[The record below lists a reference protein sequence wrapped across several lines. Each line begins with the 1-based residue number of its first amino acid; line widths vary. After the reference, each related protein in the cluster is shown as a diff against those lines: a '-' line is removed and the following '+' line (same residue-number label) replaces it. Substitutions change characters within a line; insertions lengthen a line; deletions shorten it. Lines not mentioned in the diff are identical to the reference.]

1 MWKKDGVPEPTPT
14 TYGAPPEPAP
24 TRAERVVPASVP
36 EGGRAIIGRSITIRG
51 EVTGDEDL
59 LIQGRVDGSVD
70 LKQHSITIGRDGQVK
85 ADVIGHIVTV
95 EGVVEGN
102 LTAAEQ
108 VILRASARV
117 HGDITAPRVVLED
130 GARFRG
136 GVDMGEAVTANAK
149 PANAREATSQPA
161 PAAAR
166 ETVEPSSNATS
177 HEEIRAP
184 RARSKADQ
192 ATVGAAC

>member
-1 MWKKDGVPEPTPT
+1 MWKKDGVPESTPT

-149 PANAREATSQPA
+149 PASAREAAHAA
-161 PAAAR
+161 PAAVR
-166 ETVEPSSNATS
+166 ETVEPSNAPS
-177 HEEIRAP
+177 HEENRAA
-184 RARSKADQ
+184 RERSKADQ
-192 ATVGAAC
+192 ATVGAAR